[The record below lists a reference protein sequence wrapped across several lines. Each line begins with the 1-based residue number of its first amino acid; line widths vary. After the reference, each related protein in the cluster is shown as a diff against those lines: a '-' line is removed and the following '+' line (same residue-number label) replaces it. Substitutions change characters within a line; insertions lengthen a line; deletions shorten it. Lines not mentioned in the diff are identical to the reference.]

1 MATKFKKGDMKTLII
16 VFILVIVFIPIVLK
30 YLTTIFGP
38 VVSGF
43 QNMVMP
49 ENLPKGVRY
58 SNANLPC
65 RSPDPATGTVCDE
78 GKFCDGATNTC
89 VSISA

>member
-1 MATKFKKGDMKTLII
+1 MAKVKNGDLKSLMI
-16 VFILVIVFIPIVLK
+16 VFVMVIVFVPLVIK
-30 YLTTIFGP
+30 YLSMFFGP

-49 ENLPKGVRY
+49 EGLPKPVRY
-58 SNANLPC
+58 SNMNLPC
-65 RSPDPATGTVCDE
+65 RSPDPATGKVCDE
-78 GKFCDGATNTC
+78 GTFCDGATNTC

>member
-1 MATKFKKGDMKTLII
+1 MAKSKSGDLKSLII
-16 VFILVIVFIPIVLK
+16 IFVIVIVFIPLTVK
-30 YLTTIFGP
+30 YLSAVFGP

-49 ENLPKGVRY
+49 EGLPRAARY

-65 RSPDPATGTVCDE
+65 RSPDPASGKVCDE
-78 GKFCDGATNTC
+78 GTFCDGATNTC